1 MIKQNSPC
9 KFAKAVKSEYNKD
22 YLFEN
27 FLEYKN
33 RYITGFL
40 LIFVACALLTD
51 SLYGLSKALIILIS
65 SIFYAIKHMIKTINC
80 KIWTYIFILTF
91 SS

>member
-27 FLEYKN
+27 CESVKETVRWTVFSFYRNSYAVRIPLWGKRKQPLQIAKAVKSEYNKDYLFEN
-33 RYITGFL
+33 CES
-40 LIFVACALLTD
+40 V
-51 SLYGLSKALIILIS
+51 K
-65 SIFYAIKHMIKTINC
+65 KTVR
-80 KIWTYIFILTF
+80 
-91 SS
+91 

>member
-1 MIKQNSPC
+1 MGKEKQHFRVGS
-9 KFAKAVKSEYNKD
+9 AVGIICIN
-22 YLFEN
+22 YLLEN